1 MNKLF
6 SRKLASRLSN
16 SFANSQHCK
25 DCASFAT
32 LVRTHNQN
40 HLFASSLTRPL
51 QDRSRSWSSHRS
63 FAEKIHGFSSVA
75 VVGKRFIL
83 NPSNTLFKGSIKSLV
98 ESSSLFTGTPFS
110 KLRFQLKPGFDRQW
124 GGRQS
129 WFQRLTPNDVVLGL
143 IIANVAVFLLW
154 QIADPIFMSKNFT
167 ISIENVRS
175 GRIHTLITSAFSHKE
190 IGHIVSNM
198 IGLYFFGMNIGRVF
212 GPEFLLKLYLAGA
225 IGGSAF
231 YLAHNLFQA
240 SSSKSRPFWG
250 KDPVRAQGLGA
261 SGAVNAIMLLD
272 IFLFPKSTL
281 YLEFFIPVPAIL
293 LGIFLI
299 GKDML
304 RILENDSQISG
315 SAHLGGAA
323 VAALAWARVRRGRF

>member
-1 MNKLF
+1 MNKIF

-16 SFANSQHCK
+16 SYGNSHYCR

-32 LVRTHNQN
+32 QVRTSNQN
-40 HLFASSLTRPL
+40 YFYGSFITRPVK
-51 QDRSRSWSSHRS
+51 DHSRSWSSHRS
-63 FAEKIHGFSSVA
+63 CTEKIHGFFSGP

-98 ESSSLFTGTPFS
+98 GRSLFMGSPFS
-110 KLRFQLKPGFDRQW
+110 KLKFQLKPGFDHRW
-124 GGRQS
+124 SGRRA
-129 WFQRLTPNDVVLGL
+129 WFQRLTTNDVVLGL

-154 QIADPIFMSKNFT
+154 RIADPIFMSKNFT
-167 ISIENVRS
+167 ISVENVRS
-175 GRIHTLITSAFSHKE
+175 GRIHTLITSAFSHVE

-212 GPEFLLKLYLAGA
+212 GPEFLLGLYLAGA

-231 YLAHNLFQA
+231 YLAHHLFQA
-240 SSSKSRPFWG
+240 SSSESRPFWG
-250 KDPVRAQGLGA
+250 KDPARAQGLGA

>member
-16 SFANSQHCK
+16 SYCRN

-32 LVRTHNQN
+32 LVRTQNQN
-40 HLFASSLTRPL
+40 RLFASLLTRPL
-51 QDRSRSWSSHRS
+51 QDHSRSWSSLPS
-63 FAEKIHGFSSVA
+63 FAKKIHGFFSVPA
-75 VVGKRFIL
+75 AGKRFIF

-98 ESSSLFTGTPFS
+98 ESRSLFTGTPFS

-124 GGRQS
+124 GGRRS
-129 WFQRLTPNDVVLGL
+129 WFQRLTHYDVVLGL

-154 QIADPIFMSKNFT
+154 RVADPIFMSKNFA

-175 GRIHTLITSAFSHKE
+175 GRIHTLITSAFSHVE

-198 IGLYFFGMNIGRVF
+198 IGLYFFGMNIGSAF

-225 IGGSAF
+225 VGGSAF
-231 YLAHNLFQA
+231 YLAHHLFQA

-250 KDPVRAQGLGA
+250 KDPVRAQGWGA

-281 YLEFFIPVPAIL
+281 YLQFFIPVPAIL
-293 LGIFLI
+293 LGIFII